1 MSKRLSIWAL
11 GLMISTAPLALELE
25 EDMYLT
31 QHWVSYTSSFDIS
44 TKDKKLGTLYK
55 RVLSPAASYD
65 FYDNDNNLVT
75 TASSHFFSL
84 GAHLNIYDNN
94 ERELGTVD
102 ERLFSILSTFDI
114 YSPESTLLTRA
125 TMNFW
130 GTTFTLYDGKSARIL
145 GTISRP
151 FFSLKNDWTIHIT
164 DLDRVK
170 EKNIDPRLLLTVL
183 AIQSDL
189 EDMTS
194 LFFIIHHN
202 PRQLSAQAKAS
213 LTHRP
218 HLDMSIE
225 DQVNAIIEQ
234 EQLSNEV
241 LMNSQDLE
249 TFAQR
254 LEQEYLLQGKDIK
267 TNTKERVLDFINY
280 CLALATSNETTK
292 DQKKAITTLLIHT
305 VSERHRTATDHPH
318 RTATVRER
326 INTTT

>member
-1 MSKRLSIWAL
+1 MRKRLSIWAL
-11 GLMISTAPLALELE
+11 GLMLSTATYALELE

-55 RVLSPAASYD
+55 RVLSPTASYD

-75 TASSHFFSL
+75 TASSHFFSF

-114 YSPESTLLTRA
+114 YSPESTLLSRA

-130 GTTFTLYDGKSARIL
+130 GTTFTLYDGKSSRIL

-151 FFSLKNDWTIHIT
+151 FFSLKNDWAIHIT
-164 DLDRVK
+164 DIDRVK

-183 AIQSDL
+183 AIQSDF

-194 LFFIIHHN
+194 TFFKIHHK
-202 PRQLSAQAKAS
+202 PRQLSAQAELS
-213 LTHRP
+213 STHRP
-218 HLDMSIE
+218 HLGISI
-225 DQVNAIIEQ
+225 DDHIAAIIEH
-234 EQLSNEV
+234 EQLSNV
-241 LMNSQDLE
+241 ALMNEQDLE

-254 LEQEYLLQGKDIK
+254 LEQEYLLQGKDIQ
-267 TNTKERVLDFINY
+267 TNTKARVLDFINY
-280 CLALATSNETTK
+280 CLALASSNETTK
-292 DQKKAITTLLIHT
+292 DQKKAITTLLI
-305 VSERHRTATDHPH
+305 RTATDNPH

-326 INTTT
+326 IKHYYLFII